1 MKSKSYILMQIHD
14 LLVNRHSYTPTR
26 ANDYI
31 EEHKEDKVYEL
42 LVLKKKLT
50 EDEADALAVA
60 ICHAST
66 SRSFNISS

>member
-1 MKSKSYILMQIHD
+1 MQIHD

-50 EDEADALAVA
+50 EDEATHPDVSFRKS
-60 ICHAST
+60 IW
-66 SRSFNISS
+66 RSFEED